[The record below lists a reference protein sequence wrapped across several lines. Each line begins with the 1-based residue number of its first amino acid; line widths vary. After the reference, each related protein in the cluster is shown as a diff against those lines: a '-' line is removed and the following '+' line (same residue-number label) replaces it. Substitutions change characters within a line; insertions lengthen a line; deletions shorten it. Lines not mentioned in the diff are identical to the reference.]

1 MLITRFGGCLRK
13 CLIALLMM
21 TMAGCD
27 TGAQGPAGAQ
37 GPKGA
42 QGATGPQGPKGNK
55 GDQGPEGPQGPGGAP
70 GPGQPAPGTPP
81 PAQVSVSGR
90 ITYDRV
96 PEVERPEVKLDYTR
110 TTRQPARGVPVEAVG
125 AGDSLKDTVL
135 VQTVTDE

>member
-1 MLITRFGGCLRK
+1 MPYRPFVRIPALARRCFSFTLFFSSLPDVKRISLAHNASGFSTPLWIKLMLITRFGGCLRK

-27 TGAQGPAGAQ
+27 TGA
-37 GPKGA
+37 
-42 QGATGPQGPKGNK
+42 
-55 GDQGPEGPQGPGGAP
+55 QGPGGAP

-110 TTRQPARGVPVEAVG
+110 TTR
-125 AGDSLKDTVL
+125 
-135 VQTVTDE
+135 